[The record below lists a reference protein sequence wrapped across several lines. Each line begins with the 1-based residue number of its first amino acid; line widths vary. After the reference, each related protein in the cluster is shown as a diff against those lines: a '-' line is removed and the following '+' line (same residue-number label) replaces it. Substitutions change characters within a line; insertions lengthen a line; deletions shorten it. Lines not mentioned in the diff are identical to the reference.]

1 MEGKMLTNW
10 MLRLVLKGKDDY
22 TSVDT
27 RLKVG
32 YFASIVGIILNITLA
47 ISKVIIGSL
56 ISSIGVVADGVNNF
70 ADTASSM
77 ITLIGFKLS
86 SKPADKNH
94 PYGHGRLEY
103 IAALMVA
110 FMVILVGLQFVMS
123 SVERIR
129 NPKEVLFE
137 LVPLIILI
145 VSILVK
151 IWLSIFNKNLG
162 EKINSGGLKATAT
175 DAFGDVLITTV
186 VVISIVASQFTD
198 LPIDGF
204 IGLVVSVFIIFAGL
218 NLVKDTISPLIGEA
232 PSKEL
237 IDGIY
242 NDILEYDYITGAHDL
257 FIHFYGANRA
267 MATIDV
273 EVPGDLNIV
282 TVHDSVDKAE
292 RELGEKYGLA
302 IVIHMDPLAKETKEV
317 FELRNKV
324 KAIVKSDERV
334 QSIHDFLVLEGCEK
348 NIVEFHAV
356 IDQCKNK
363 NQMGLNDLKKELED
377 RVLNEVEDIECRIII
392 DLNH

>member
-1 MEGKMLTNW
+1 MITKW
-10 MLRLVLKGKDDY
+10 MLGFVLKGQEDY
-22 TSVDT
+22 TNEET

-32 YFASIVGIILNITLA
+32 YFASIVGVISNIILA
-47 ISKVIIGSL
+47 VSKVIIGTL

-70 ADTASSM
+70 ADTASSI
-77 ITLIGFKLS
+77 ITLVGFKMS

-110 FMVILVGLQFVMS
+110 FIVILVGLQFVMS
-123 SVERIR
+123 SIERIR

-137 LVPLIILI
+137 LIPFIILI
-145 VSILVK
+145 ISILVK
-151 IWLSIFNKNLG
+151 IWLSFFNKKLG
-162 EKINSGGLKATAT
+162 DKINSGGLKATAT

-204 IGLVVSVFIIFAGL
+204 IGLLVSGFIIFAGL

-232 PSKEL
+232 PSQDL

-242 NDILEYDYITGAHDL
+242 NDILDYEYITGAHDL
-257 FIHFYGANRA
+257 FVHFYGATRA

-273 EVPGDLNIV
+273 EVPGDLNVV
-282 TVHDSVDKAE
+282 TVHDVIDRAE
-292 RELGEKYGLA
+292 RELGEKYGLT

-317 FELRNKV
+317 FELRKRI
-324 KAIVKSDERV
+324 KTIIKKDTRV
-334 QSIHDFLVLEGCEK
+334 QSIHDFLILEGCNK
-348 NIVEFHAV
+348 NVVEFHAV
-356 IDQCKNK
+356 VNNEKNIK
-363 NQMGLNDLKKELED
+363 QMGINDLKKELE
-377 RVLNEVEDIECRIII
+377 EKVEAEIKDIECRIII
-392 DLNH
+392 DINH